1 MQERTPMKSLKD
13 SILESMD
20 CEDRALLPYLPYI
33 VQDIWTLGTDPQ
45 AIIELLIANIYRTSR
60 RSVLDL
66 GCGKGAVSLQLSKE
80 LGCRCHGIDGIA
92 SFIDEARQ
100 YAKQY
105 NVEELCTFEVGDIRK
120 EIKELPSYDIMILGA
135 IGPVFGSYTE
145 TIDKIKSHLNPKG
158 SIIIDDAYLLDNAPS
173 KPEYKTKS
181 QLLAQ
186 IHTTGM
192 EIIDEH
198 IFSKERMEQSNLDMF
213 QKIKL
218 RCEEL
223 MVKHPDKKQLFE
235 DYLQAQIEENRT
247 LESDVVNTLLL
258 LQRRQT

>member
-1 MQERTPMKSLKD
+1 MKSLKD

-20 CEDRALLPYLPYI
+20 CEDRALLPHLPCI
-33 VQDIWTLGTDPQ
+33 VQDIWTLGSDPK
-45 AIIELLIANIYRTSR
+45 AIINLLKNKCVKTRDL
-60 RSVLDL
+60 SVLDL
-66 GCGKGAVSLQLSKE
+66 GCGKGAVSVQLSKE

-120 EIKELPSYDIMILGA
+120 KIKELPSYDIIILGA

-145 TIDKIKSHLNPKG
+145 TIEKIKSHLNPKG
-158 SIIIDDAYLLDNAPS
+158 FIVIDDAYLNDNAPS
-173 KPEYKTKS
+173 RPGYKTKT

-186 IHTTGM
+186 IHATGM

-213 QKIKL
+213 QKIKF

-235 DYLQAQIEENRT
+235 NYVNAQREENQI
-247 LESDVVNTLLL
+247 LETDVINAIFL
-258 LQRRQT
+258 LQER

>member
-1 MQERTPMKSLKD
+1 MKSLKD

-45 AIIELLIANIYRTSR
+45 TIIELLIANIYRTSR

-66 GCGKGAVSLQLSKE
+66 GCGKGAVSVQLSKE

-120 EIKELPSYDIMILGA
+120 KIKELPSYDIIILGA
-135 IGPVFGSYTE
+135 IGPVFGNYTE

-158 SIIIDDAYLLDNAPS
+158 FIVIDDAYLIENAPS
-173 KPEYKTKS
+173 RPEYKNKTH
-181 QLLAQ
+181 LLAQ
-186 IHTTGM
+186 IHTMGM
-192 EIIDEH
+192 EVIDEH
-198 IFSKERMEQSNLDMF
+198 IFSKKRMEHTNAEMF